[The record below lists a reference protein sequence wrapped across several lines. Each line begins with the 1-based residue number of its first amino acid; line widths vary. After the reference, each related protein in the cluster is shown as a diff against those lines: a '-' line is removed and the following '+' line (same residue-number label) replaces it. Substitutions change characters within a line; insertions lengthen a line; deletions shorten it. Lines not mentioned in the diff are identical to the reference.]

1 MESSKEPSKNNTR
14 IMEVQ
19 NMNVA
24 EPTAE
29 ESYIVRLKEVY
40 PDMKEIKDL
49 SDEEIVEERNK
60 LNSQSDELMRQS
72 QERAYK
78 IQVGTHQM
86 AGDLIGLLS
95 ENCDWTVSDAA
106 VFVSLLNDLRGSK
119 KNMDK
124 EGNIQI
130 RTANITSLYQYL
142 LKMKGKG
149 YNSAVNYLKILS
161 VVGGSVSEA
170 VKQIHDDNQLLKD
183 VHTRLSEL
191 DDEKDRRNVEGK

>member
-1 MESSKEPSKNNTR
+1 MENP
-14 IMEVQ
+14 
-19 NMNVA
+19 NMKVT

-29 ESYIVRLKEVY
+29 ESYIQRLGEVY
-40 PDMKEIKDL
+40 PNLKDVQTMSL
-49 SDEEIVEERNK
+49 EEIVEQRK
-60 LNSQSDELMRQS
+60 VMNSHSDDLMRQS
-72 QERAYK
+72 QERVYK
-78 IQVGTHQM
+78 IKVESHAL
-86 AGDLIGLLS
+86 AGSLISLLS

-106 VFVSLLNDLRGSK
+106 VFVSMMNDLRESK
-119 KNMDK
+119 KNIDK
-124 EGNIQI
+124 EGNITI

-149 YNSAVNYLKILS
+149 YTSAVNYLKVLS

-191 DDEKDRRNVEGK
+191 DDEKDRRNVEGDTLSAAE

>member
-1 MESSKEPSKNNTR
+1 MENP
-14 IMEVQ
+14 
-19 NMNVA
+19 NMKVT

-29 ESYIVRLKEVY
+29 ESYIQRLGEVY
-40 PDMKEIKDL
+40 PNLKDVQTMSL
-49 SDEEIVEERNK
+49 EEIVEQRNVM
-60 LNSQSDELMRQS
+60 NSHSDDLMRQS
-72 QERAYK
+72 QERVYK
-78 IQVGTHQM
+78 IKVESHAL
-86 AGDLIGLLS
+86 AGSLISLLS

-106 VFVSLLNDLRGSK
+106 VFVSMMNDLRESK
-119 KNMDK
+119 KNIDK
-124 EGNIQI
+124 EGNITI

-149 YNSAVNYLKILS
+149 YTSAVNYLKALS

-191 DDEKDRRNVEGK
+191 DDEKDRRNVEGDPSSAAE

>member
-1 MESSKEPSKNNTR
+1 MEN
-14 IMEVQ
+14 Q
-19 NMNVA
+19 NLNVA

-29 ESYIVRLKEVY
+29 ESYIVRLEEAY
-40 PDMKEIKDL
+40 PNLKKIEDMTL
-49 SDEEIVEERNK
+49 EEITEQRNT
-60 LNSQSDELMRQS
+60 LNSHSDDLMRQS
-72 QERAYK
+72 QERVYK
-78 IQVGTHQM
+78 IKVENHAV
-86 AGDLIGLLS
+86 AGSLITLLS

-106 VFVSLLNDLRGSK
+106 VFVSMMNDIRESK
-119 KNMDK
+119 KTIDK
-124 EGNIQI
+124 EGNIVI

-149 YNSAVNYLKILS
+149 YTSAMSYLKVLS

-191 DDEKDRRNVEGK
+191 DDEKDRRNVEGTKPASAE

>member
-1 MESSKEPSKNNTR
+1 MEN
-14 IMEVQ
+14 Q
-19 NMNVA
+19 NLNVA

-29 ESYIVRLKEVY
+29 ESYIVRLEEAY
-40 PDMKEIKDL
+40 PDLKKIEDMTL
-49 SDEEIVEERNK
+49 EEITEQRNT
-60 LNSQSDELMRQS
+60 LNSHSDDLMRQS
-72 QERAYK
+72 QERVYK
-78 IQVGTHQM
+78 IKVENHAV
-86 AGDLIGLLS
+86 AGSLITLLS

-106 VFVSLLNDLRGSK
+106 VFVSMMNDIRESK
-119 KNMDK
+119 KTIDK
-124 EGNIQI
+124 EGNIVI

-149 YNSAVNYLKILS
+149 YTSAMSYLKVLS

-191 DDEKDRRNVEGK
+191 DDEKDRRNVEGTKPASAE

>member
-1 MESSKEPSKNNTR
+1 MKVT
-14 IMEVQ
+14 
-19 NMNVA
+19 

-29 ESYIVRLKEVY
+29 ESYIQRLGEVY
-40 PDMKEIKDL
+40 PNLKDVQTMSL
-49 SDEEIVEERNK
+49 EEIVEQRK
-60 LNSQSDELMRQS
+60 VMNSHSDDLMRQS
-72 QERAYK
+72 QERVYK
-78 IQVGTHQM
+78 IKVESHAL
-86 AGDLIGLLS
+86 AGSLISLLS

-106 VFVSLLNDLRGSK
+106 VFVSMMNDLRESK
-119 KNMDK
+119 KNIDK
-124 EGNIQI
+124 EGNITI

-149 YNSAVNYLKILS
+149 YTSAVNYLKVLS

-191 DDEKDRRNVEGK
+191 DDEKDRRNVEGDTLSAAE

>member
-1 MESSKEPSKNNTR
+1 MK
-14 IMEVQ
+14 
-19 NMNVA
+19 VA
-24 EPTAE
+24 EPLAD

-40 PDMKEIKDL
+40 PDLKPVTELK
-49 SDEEIVEERNK
+49 DEEIIEERKK
-60 LNSQSDELMRQS
+60 LNDQSEELMKQS
-72 QERAYK
+72 QERTYK
-78 IQVGTHQM
+78 IEVGTHQM
-86 AGDLIGLLS
+86 ASDLISILS

-106 VFVSLLNDLRGSK
+106 VFVSMMNDLRSSK

-124 EGNIQI
+124 TGFIQI

-142 LKMKGKG
+142 LKMKGRG

-170 VKQIHDDNQLLKD
+170 VKKIHDDNQLLKD

-191 DDEKDRRNVEGK
+191 DDESDRRSVEGTKPTGDQ

>member
-1 MESSKEPSKNNTR
+1 MEN
-14 IMEVQ
+14 Q
-19 NMNVA
+19 NMKVA

-29 ESYIVRLKEVY
+29 ESYIQRLGEVY
-40 PDMKEIKDL
+40 PNLRGVETMSL
-49 SDEEIVEERNK
+49 EEIIEQRNA
-60 LNSQSDELMRQS
+60 LNSHSDDLMRQS
-72 QERAYK
+72 QERVYK
-78 IQVGTHQM
+78 IRVENHAT
-86 AGDLIGLLS
+86 AGALVSLLS

-106 VFVSLLNDLRGSK
+106 VFVSMMNDLRESK
-119 KNMDK
+119 KNIDK
-124 EGNIQI
+124 EGNITI

-149 YNSAVNYLKILS
+149 YNSAVNYLKALS

-191 DDEKDRRNVEGK
+191 DDEKDRRNVEGDTSSPAE

>member
-1 MESSKEPSKNNTR
+1 MENP
-14 IMEVQ
+14 
-19 NMNVA
+19 NMKVT

-29 ESYIVRLKEVY
+29 ESYIQRLGEVY
-40 PDMKEIKDL
+40 PNLKDVQTMSL
-49 SDEEIVEERNK
+49 EEIVEQRNVM
-60 LNSQSDELMRQS
+60 NSHSDDLMRQS
-72 QERAYK
+72 QERVYK
-78 IQVGTHQM
+78 IKVESHAL
-86 AGDLIGLLS
+86 AGSLISLLS

-106 VFVSLLNDLRGSK
+106 VFVSMMNDLRESK
-119 KNMDK
+119 KNIDK
-124 EGNIQI
+124 EGNITI

-149 YNSAVNYLKILS
+149 YTSAVNYLKALS

-191 DDEKDRRNVEGK
+191 DDEKDRRNVEGDTSSAAE

>member
-1 MESSKEPSKNNTR
+1 MENP
-14 IMEVQ
+14 
-19 NMNVA
+19 NMRVA

-29 ESYIVRLKEVY
+29 ESYIQRLGEVY
-40 PDMKEIKDL
+40 PNLKDVQTMSL
-49 SDEEIVEERNK
+49 EEIVEQRNTM
-60 LNSQSDELMRQS
+60 NSHSDDLMRQS
-72 QERAYK
+72 QERVYK
-78 IQVGTHQM
+78 IKVENHAL
-86 AGDLIGLLS
+86 AGSLISLLS

-106 VFVSLLNDLRGSK
+106 VFVSMMNDLRESK
-119 KNMDK
+119 KNIDK
-124 EGNIQI
+124 EGNITI

-149 YNSAVNYLKILS
+149 YTSAVNYLKALS

-191 DDEKDRRNVEGK
+191 DDEKDRRNVEGDTSSKVE

>member
-1 MESSKEPSKNNTR
+1 MENP
-14 IMEVQ
+14 
-19 NMNVA
+19 NMRVA

-29 ESYIVRLKEVY
+29 ESYIQRLGEVF
-40 PDMKEIKDL
+40 PNLKDVQTMSL
-49 SDEEIVEERNK
+49 EEIVEQRNVM
-60 LNSQSDELMRQS
+60 NSHSDDLMRQS
-72 QERAYK
+72 QERVYK
-78 IQVGTHQM
+78 IKVENHAL
-86 AGDLIGLLS
+86 AGSLISLLS

-106 VFVSLLNDLRGSK
+106 VFVSMMNDLRESK
-119 KNMDK
+119 KNIDK
-124 EGNIQI
+124 EGNITI

-149 YNSAVNYLKILS
+149 YTSAVNYLKALS

-191 DDEKDRRNVEGK
+191 DDEKDRRNVEGDTSSTVE

>member
-1 MESSKEPSKNNTR
+1 MEN
-14 IMEVQ
+14 Q
-19 NMNVA
+19 NMKVA
-24 EPTAE
+24 EPMAD
-29 ESYIVRLKEVY
+29 ESYLVRLKEIY
-40 PDMKEIKDL
+40 TDMKPVSDL

-60 LNSQSDELMRQS
+60 LNAHSEDLMKQS
-72 QERAYK
+72 QERTYK
-78 IQVGTHQM
+78 IEVGTHQM
-86 AGDLIGLLS
+86 AGDLISLLS

-106 VFVSLLNDLRGSK
+106 VFVSMMNDLRASK

-124 EGNIQI
+124 TGIIQI

-149 YNSAVNYLKILS
+149 YTSAVNYLKILS